1 MKTFKSL
8 LILGVGALMC
18 ACTNEATEV
27 AAPEVPGAE
36 VTFDPNEITLGSSTV
51 SVTSGTRAAITG
63 DGSGTLNGIGVW
75 CLAKDAMAVNQDPQG
90 IRWFSDAPEHETCCI
105 MENVKAN
112 IISNEV
118 KWADASAIYYY
129 PVTQFYRYE
138 FYANYPYAPASA
150 LVYTDNSV
158 VAKYTIDGTQDL
170 LWGRATSDA
179 EYAWSARYFR
189 SNGGQT
195 LENRPK
201 LKMEHL
207 LTRLVF
213 KIQPGPQV
221 EIPDADESLMDY
233 TAAHNMTI
241 DSLQIL
247 DAIVNVKMNIAD
259 YNNRDMSIGDR
270 LLRQNNETDTLY
282 LKDAAGEIVDPL
294 QVPALPSLAEQWGE
308 SIMLYP
314 ADRYTVRIVL
324 HDNTGRRFVSEIPL
338 RLSGQPSFE
347 RGKSY
352 NIIITVHGPT
362 AVTLGAEVSSWIPTE
377 GPGLDL

>member
-1 MKTFKSL
+1 MNLSKSVL
-8 LILGVGALMC
+8 LLGMAAFMC
-18 ACTNEATEV
+18 ACSNDATEV
-27 AAPEVPGAE
+27 PGPEAPGGN
-36 VTFDPNEITLGSSTV
+36 VTFDPNEITLGGSTV
-51 SVTSGTRAAITG
+51 NVTADTRAAVE
-63 DGSGTLNGIGVW
+63 DAANLNNIAVW

-138 FYANYPYAPASA
+138 FYANYPYTPALEYNEDTQNA
-150 LVYTDNSV
+150 V

-170 LWGRATSDA
+170 LWGRATSNED
-179 EYAWSARYFR
+179 YAWSAKYFR
-189 SNGGQT
+189 SKGGQT
-195 LENRPK
+195 LANRPT

-247 DAIVNVKMNIAD
+247 DAIVNVKMTIAD
-259 YNNRDMSIGDR
+259 YNNRDMSIGSR
-270 LLRQNNETDTLY
+270 LLRLNNETDTLF

-294 QVPALPSLAEQWGE
+294 QVPALPSLKEQWGE
-308 SIMLYP
+308 SIMLFP

-324 HDNTGRRFVSEIPL
+324 HDNTGRRFVSEVPL
-338 RLSGQPSFE
+338 ELANQPSFE

-352 NIIITVHGPT
+352 NIIITVHGAT
-362 AVTLGAEVSSWIPTE
+362 TVTVGAEISSWVPTE
-377 GPGLDL
+377 GPDLDL